1 MVYSATKFGLRGFS
15 MALADELRGSGV
27 TVSCVSP
34 GPVDTQFIMA
44 ELDSVT
50 DLTMSQP
57 LVTADQVAALVV
69 ASAIDGRLERDT
81 PRLSGALA
89 TMGYIAPSLR
99 HALRPMLERRGR
111 RNKQKLRERRA
122 G

>member
-1 MVYSATKFGLRGFS
+1 
-15 MALADELRGSGV
+15 V
-27 TVSCVSP
+27 T
-34 GPVDTQFIMA
+34 
-44 ELDSVT
+44 E
-50 DLTMSQP
+50 QP

-69 ASAIDGRLERDT
+69 ACAVDGRLERAT

-99 HALRPMLERRGR
+99 RALRPMLERRGR